1 MKTTKT
7 LFGILAIS
15 AALAV
20 QVQAQSFLT
29 NGLVAFYPFNGNGN
43 DASGNGHNGFAENT
57 VATTNLFGQANSALS
72 FSGNSWVYVPYS
84 ASLFTTNYTVSMMF
98 NSKTQFNNFCII
110 RSGNASTDPW
120 TGYEISQRDFQQNF
134 GFSDFDGV
142 FNASHF
148 GYETDSGKCVTP
160 IGNWQ
165 QNQWYN
171 LTFTRSGSGA
181 QLYLNGVLV
190 ASQTNTVPYAPAQ
203 SSPLY
208 IGSNTHDPETADPT
222 TAPGGSFFTGII
234 SDVRFYNRGL
244 SSTEVRQLYSYNT
257 GSQVDLVKA
266 VKPSFSYLRLGN
278 NYQLQVSGD
287 LNTWTNQG
295 AAFTATNTSMV
306 YPQYWDVA
314 NWNQLFFRLQLAP

>member
-1 MKTTKT
+1 MKTTKS
-7 LFGILAIS
+7 LLLGILTIT
-15 AALAV
+15 AALTV

-29 NGLVAFYPFNGNGN
+29 NGLVAYLPLNGNAN
-43 DASGNGHNGFAENT
+43 DASGNGHNGFTENT
-57 VATTNLFGQANSALS
+57 VTTTNLFGQANSALG
-72 FSGNSWVYVPYS
+72 FAGNSWVYVPYS

-98 NSKTQFNNFCII
+98 NSKMAFAFGGSPSFCLL
-110 RSGNASTDPW
+110 RSGNASTDYAH
-120 TGYEISQRDFQQNF
+120 GYEIAGVDSGQKF
-134 GFSDFDGV
+134 GFWDFSGDFVTG
-142 FNASHF
+142 
-148 GYETDSGKCVTP
+148 GKCVTP
-160 IGNWQ
+160 ISNWQ
-165 QNQWYN
+165 TNQWYN
-171 LTFTRSGSGA
+171 LTFTRTGLVA
-181 QLYLNGVLV
+181 QLYVNGTLA
-190 ASQTNTVPYAPAQ
+190 ASVTNSTPYTPAQ

-208 IGSNTHDPETADPT
+208 IGANTHDPETSDPT
-222 TAPGGSFFTGII
+222 AAPGGNFFTGII

-244 SSTEVRQLYSYNT
+244 SSTEVQQLYSYNT

-295 AAFTATNTSMV
+295 TAFTATNTSMV